1 MASCASRFCE
11 VVCPR
16 RRCEFKFKLLVI
28 HIPTLGIVSSA
39 ALRNRDLH
47 SGVGVVADPHPAL
60 SAPHTVPHHPQHPH
74 DTPPHHNT
82 TTPQHH
88 NTTTPDPAGRREA
101 DMELLH
107 GKDAPSGHHRVLT
120 TD

>member
-16 RRCEFKFKLLVI
+16 RRW
-28 HIPTLGIVSSA
+28 
-39 ALRNRDLH
+39 
-47 SGVGVVADPHPAL
+47 
-60 SAPHTVPHHPQHPH
+60 
-74 DTPPHHNT
+74 
-82 TTPQHH
+82 
-88 NTTTPDPAGRREA
+88 RREA

-120 TD
+120 TDEDESPRAEAVAFPHSPMMDHGTPETSPTSASTSNDMNVPLITESSSRSHRGGFFRNKERSRERERARDNGGGGG